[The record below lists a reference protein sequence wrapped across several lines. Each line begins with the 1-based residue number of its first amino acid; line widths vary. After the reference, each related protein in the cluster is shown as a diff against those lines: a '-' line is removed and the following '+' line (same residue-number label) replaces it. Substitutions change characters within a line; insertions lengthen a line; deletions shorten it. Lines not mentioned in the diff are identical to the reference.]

1 VSRPDEAGSPA
12 AGLRQLDGRINAF
25 RSRSGASAPSTAPA
39 SIRWASLSDDDY
51 LKYLTEL
58 KRIGCPVRTLK
69 DIIEG
74 DVEDLY
80 RPQLAAAS
88 GPYWS
93 HSVRARR
100 EVVLKKAELIAFLF
114 AHVEGRDLARFQ
126 PTDSVEGILE
136 THAILAR
143 HLVRDSR
150 DGAQARDLTEDLEKE
165 TL

>member
-1 VSRPDEAGSPA
+1 LGAWLNRPVSHEGGSGSPA
-12 AGLRQLDGRINAF
+12 AGLRQLDGRIDAF
-25 RSRSGASAPSTAPA
+25 RPRLGASAPSSAPT
-39 SIRWASLSDDDY
+39 SIPWASLDDDGY

-93 HSVRARR
+93 HSC
-100 EVVLKKAELIAFLF
+100 ETGSVLDI
-114 AHVEGRDLARFQ
+114 D
-126 PTDSVEGILE
+126 T
-136 THAILAR
+136 
-143 HLVRDSR
+143 
-150 DGAQARDLTEDLEKE
+150 
-165 TL
+165 

>member
-1 VSRPDEAGSPA
+1 MWLNRSVSRPDEAGSPA
-12 AGLRQLDGRINAF
+12 AGLRQLDGRIDAF
-25 RSRSGASAPSTAPA
+25 RPRLGASAPSSAPT
-39 SIRWASLSDDDY
+39 SIPWASLDDDGY

-93 HSVRARR
+93 HSVRAR
-100 EVVLKKAELIAFLF
+100 ETGSVLDI
-114 AHVEGRDLARFQ
+114 D
-126 PTDSVEGILE
+126 T
-136 THAILAR
+136 
-143 HLVRDSR
+143 
-150 DGAQARDLTEDLEKE
+150 
-165 TL
+165 